1 MLVIL
6 SGCRSTRYLKDY
18 QSLVTK
24 VTLDSIDKRFKEQAY
39 LYVQSD
45 IRPNSKLNL
54 ALYNY
59 FNTKKGEYRTDRIK
73 NIGEEPNILDSALV
87 EISRKEIEKF
97 LASKGFLKAKVKS
110 EIEIKNKRAHITFTA
125 SQGPEFQIRN
135 FSYEIN
141 DPEVAKIYEGNR
153 PTFSH
158 ITPGQRFDADSL
170 SYEREQIYQMM
181 KRNGYYD
188 YLRQYVRFEV
198 DSFHYDSK
206 ADLKMFLSNPPNKT
220 EHPVYT
226 IADSYI
232 TIKNSD
238 NKLDSIAADS
248 FLVDSQYHFTDHS
261 EKFNPEK
268 IAHYI
273 FVNKGD
279 LYNISRENIT
289 YDRLYEL
296 NVFKNIKI
304 EYQKTPDST
313 NRLNPV
319 YEIVPLKRMSNR
331 IEAEYTFN
339 AGRNGF
345 NVANTYSNR
354 NLFGGA
360 EQLELKAR
368 YGVLFNSNV
377 KGSIIERVFN
387 RDLQLGANL
396 IFPRLI
402 TPFPVPVYSS
412 VGIQHTTFSTSFQSF
427 EQKNAF
433 SNRTFINSVTYDWL
447 ASKYKLHSFTP
458 LNVEFRKGRLDSTF
472 REAIRDKGFELYI
485 RTNDR
490 QYFNLGS
497 LYSFT
502 YNAPRLNTYNDFI
515 YFRGSAD
522 LGGNTLGLLGKL
534 FDFPEDSNGVKR
546 VFDVPYI
553 QYVKGEIDVRSYH
566 YFGGDRQ
573 FVARINTGIGYPG
586 KNNKTLPF
594 EKNFYAG
601 GSSGVRAWQART
613 LGPGNYN
620 RSSIDDSTTRAN
632 LRNLDQLGE
641 IKFEGNLEY
650 RFKLLNNFFGAR
662 VRGAAFGDF
671 GNIWRLKPTLENRD
685 GEFKFNRVLN
695 QMAIGTGGGLRF
707 DLDYFVLR
715 FDAGIKVK
723 DPQFKGSDQWVI
735 RYLFDKKE
743 FKDNYYATNRPDR
756 YRFVIYN
763 FGIGMP
769 F

>member
-1 MLVIL
+1 MLIIL
-6 SGCRSTRYLKDY
+6 SGCRSTRYLKDNE
-18 QSLVTK
+18 SLVTR
-24 VTLDSIDKRFKEQAY
+24 VTLDSINKRFKEEAY
-39 LYVQSD
+39 LYVQSQ

-97 LASKGFLKAKVKS
+97 LASKGFLKAKVKAD
-110 EIEIKNKRAHITFTA
+110 IQIKNKRAHITFTA
-125 SQGPEFQIRN
+125 DQGPEFHVRN
-135 FSYEIN
+135 VSYEIA
-141 DPEVAKIYEGNR
+141 DPEVAKLYEGNR
-153 PTFSH
+153 PTFTH

-170 SYEREQIYQMM
+170 SYEREQVYQMM

-188 YLRQYVRFEV
+188 YLRQYVRFSV
-198 DSFHYDSK
+198 DTNLYSSQ
-206 ADLKMFLSNPPNKT
+206 ADLTLLLDNPVGRT

-226 IADSYI
+226 IDDSYI

-238 NKLDSIAADS
+238 NKVDTLLADS
-248 FLVDSQYHFTDHS
+248 SLIDSQYHFVDYS
-261 EKFNPEK
+261 KKFK
-268 IAHYI
+268 AKRIANYI
-273 FVNKGD
+273 FVKKGD
-279 LYNISRENIT
+279 RYNISRENLT

-304 EYQKTPDST
+304 EYQKTADST
-313 NRLNPV
+313 QRLYPR

-339 AGRNGF
+339 SGRNGF

-360 EQLELKAR
+360 EQLEIKGR
-368 YGVLFNSNV
+368 YGVLFDSDA
-377 KGSIIERVFN
+377 KGSIINRIFN
-387 RDLQLGANL
+387 RDVQLGANL

-402 TPFPVPVYSS
+402 TPFRLPVYSS
-412 VGIQHTTFSTSFQSF
+412 VGIQHTTLSTSFQAF
-427 EQKNAF
+427 DQKNSF
-433 SNRTFINSVTYDWL
+433 SNRTFINSLTYDWSV
-447 ASKYKLHSFTP
+447 SKYKLHSLTP
-458 LNVEFRKGRLDSTF
+458 LNIEFRNGKLDPAF
-472 REAIRDKGFELYI
+472 RDSLRQRGFELYI

-502 YNAPRLNTYNDFI
+502 YNALRLNTYNNFI

-522 LGGNTLGLLGKL
+522 FGGNTLGLLSNVLK
-534 FDFPEDSNGVKR
+534 FKEDSNGFKTVLG
-546 VFDVPYI
+546 VPYI
-553 QYVKGEIDVRSYH
+553 QYLKGEIDVRAYR

-573 FVARINTGIGYPG
+573 FIVRINPG
-586 KNNKTLPF
+586 LGFPYENNRTLPF

-620 RSSIDDSTTRAN
+620 RSVIPDSVTRAN

-641 IKFEGNLEY
+641 IKFEANAEY
-650 RFKLLNNFFGAR
+650 RFKLLNNFFGSK
-662 VRGAAFGDF
+662 VRGALFTDV
-671 GNIWRLKPTLENRD
+671 GNIWRLRQTDENPD
-685 GEFKFNRVLN
+685 GKFKLNKALN
-695 QMAIGTGGGLRF
+695 QLAIGSGGGLRF
-707 DLDYFVLR
+707 DLDYFILR
-715 FDAGIKVK
+715 FDAGVKVK

-735 RYLFDKKE
+735 RELFNQKE
-743 FKDNYYATNRPDR
+743 FKANYKKTNTPDS

>member
-1 MLVIL
+1 M
-6 SGCRSTRYLKDY
+6 
-18 QSLVTK
+18 VTK

-39 LYVQSD
+39 LYVQSEV
-45 IRPNSKLNL
+45 RPNSRLNL
-54 ALYNY
+54 ALYNL
-59 FNTKKGEYRTDRIK
+59 FNTKNGEYRTDRIK

-97 LASKGFLKAKVKS
+97 LASKGFLKAEVTSDIEVK
-110 EIEIKNKRAHITFTA
+110 NQRAHITFTA
-125 SQGPEFQIRN
+125 DQGPEFHVRN
-135 FSYEIN
+135 VSYDIK
-141 DPEVAKIYEGNR
+141 DPEVAKLYEGNR
-153 PTFSH
+153 PMFSH

-170 SYEREQIYQMM
+170 SYEREQVYQMM

-198 DSFHYDSK
+198 DTNLSSSQ
-206 ADLKMFLSNPPNKT
+206 ADLKLLLDNPPGKS

-232 TIKNSD
+232 TIKDSD
-238 NKLDSIAADS
+238 GKIDSLYTDS
-248 FLVDSQYHFTDHS
+248 VIIDSQYHFIDYS
-261 EKFNPEK
+261 RKFKPKK
-268 IAHYI
+268 ISNYI
-273 FVNKGD
+273 FVREGNK
-279 LYNISRENIT
+279 YNIRRENIT

-304 EYQKTPDST
+304 EYRKTPDST

-339 AGRNGF
+339 ARRNGF
-345 NVANTYSNR
+345 NLANTYSNR

-360 EQLELKAR
+360 EQLEVKAR
-368 YGVLFNSNV
+368 YGVLFDADAQ
-377 KGSIIERVFN
+377 GSIINRLFN

-396 IFPRLI
+396 IFPRLM
-402 TPFPVPVYSS
+402 TPFRLPVYSS
-412 VGIQHTTFSTSFQSF
+412 VGIQRTTFSTSFQAF
-427 EQKNAF
+427 DQKNAF
-433 SNRTFINSVTYDWL
+433 SSRTFINAVTYDW
-447 ASKYKLHSFTP
+447 SVSRYKLHSLTP
-458 LNVEFRKGRLDSTF
+458 LNVEFRNGRLDPVF
-472 REAIRDKGFELYI
+472 REALRERGFELYI

-502 YNAPRLNTYNDFI
+502 YNAIRLNTYNDFI

-522 LGGNTLGLLGKL
+522 VGGNTLGLVSEL
-534 FDFPEDSNGVKR
+534 FNFKR
-546 VFDVPYI
+546 NSQGFKTVFGVPYI
-553 QYVKGEIDVRSYH
+553 QYLKGEIDVRSYH

-573 FVARINTGIGYPG
+573 FVARVNPGLGYPYG
-586 KNNKTLPF
+586 NNTTLPF

-613 LGPGNYN
+613 LGPGNYS
-620 RSSIDDSTTRAN
+620 RSSVQDSTTRAN

-641 IKFEGNLEY
+641 VKFEANLEY
-650 RFKLLNNFFGAR
+650 RFKLLNNLFGAK
-662 VRGAAFGDF
+662 VRGAVFTDV
-671 GNIWRLKPTLENRD
+671 GNIWRLRATQENPG

-695 QMAIGTGGGLRF
+695 QLAIGSGGGLRF
-707 DLDYFVLR
+707 DLDYFILR
-715 FDAGIKVK
+715 FDAGLKIK
-723 DPQFKGSDQWVI
+723 DPQFRGSDQWVI
-735 RYLFDKKE
+735 KHLFDQKE
-743 FKDNYYATNRPDR
+743 FKRAYYEATKPDT